1 MRNVKTYS
9 YFLKNINCS
18 FKIKFLR
25 VFLTRTYIFNVND
38 NNAIIYRKD
47 NVKRKLALVGKSRLF
62 FIKNKTDFA
71 IIDYSKNNIKNI
83 DSLLSE
89 YISNNFL
96 SSFSFDCSFDIL
108 ESKKMTIVNVD
119 SFIRKFSND
128 EVVTMR
134 FDDKDYLTIIMNN
147 KFNKDFYSI
156 NV

>member
-1 MRNVKTYS
+1 MRNIKTYS

-25 VFLTRTYIFNVND
+25 VFLTRTYIFNVSD
-38 NNAIIYRKD
+38 NSCIIYRKD
-47 NVKRKLALVGKSRLF
+47 DVKRKLSLVGKSGLF
-62 FIKNKTDFA
+62 FIKNKTDFS

-96 SSFSFDCSFDIL
+96 SSFSFDSSFDIL
-108 ESKKMTIVNVD
+108 ESKKMTIVYVD

>member
-62 FIKNKTDFA
+62 FIKNKTDFS

-89 YISNNFL
+89 YISNNYL
-96 SSFSFDCSFDIL
+96 SSFSFDSSFDIL

-134 FDDKDYLTIIMNN
+134 FDDKDYLTTIMNN

>member
-1 MRNVKTYS
+1 MRNIKTYS

-25 VFLTRTYIFNVND
+25 VFLTRTYIFNVSD
-38 NNAIIYRKD
+38 NSCIIYRKD
-47 NVKRKLALVGKSRLF
+47 DVKRKLSLVGKSRLF
-62 FIKNKTDFA
+62 FTKNKIDFSKL
-71 IIDYSKNNIKNI
+71 DYSKYNIKSIN
-83 DSLLSE
+83 SLLFE
-89 YISNNFL
+89 YISNNYL
-96 SSFSFDCSFDIL
+96 SSFSLDSAFDIL

-134 FDDKDYLTIIMNN
+134 FDDKDYLTTIMNN
-147 KFNKDFYSI
+147 KINKDFYSI

>member
-1 MRNVKTYS
+1 M
-9 YFLKNINCS
+9 
-18 FKIKFLR
+18 
-25 VFLTRTYIFNVND
+25 
-38 NNAIIYRKD
+38 
-47 NVKRKLALVGKSRLF
+47 F
-62 FIKNKTDFA
+62 FIKNKTDFS

-89 YISNNFL
+89 YISNNYL
-96 SSFSFDCSFDIL
+96 SSFSFDSSFDIL